1 VELIEAIVELKEE
14 LKEFEKTFERDEYL
28 KIQIIIEK
36 NCVTFSSIFTQVYFY
51 YSIYF
56 LTKIFF

>member
-1 VELIEAIVELKEE
+1 MELIEAIVELKEE

>member
-36 NCVTFSSIFTQVYFY
+36 IV
-51 YSIYF
+51 
-56 LTKIFF
+56 